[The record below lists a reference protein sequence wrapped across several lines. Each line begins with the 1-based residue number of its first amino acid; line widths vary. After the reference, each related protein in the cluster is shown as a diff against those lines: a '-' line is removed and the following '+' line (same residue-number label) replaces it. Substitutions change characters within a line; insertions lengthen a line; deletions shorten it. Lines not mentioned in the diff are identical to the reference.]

1 MCEGSPARLVASLP
15 PAPFSPV
22 SNTVHLTFLSR
33 SPWAQHRPDIPPPMM
48 ATLALPSASD
58 PEYSHVLSHFEEE
71 DELRFF
77 LDDDD
82 DCCRR
87 LDTLLDMPFAFCF
100 GRAGPCNP
108 PSGPP
113 GPPGAM
119 SVLSLS
125 RQNTRQERSLHS
137 HDQCQSQRSHRSRF
151 RSRGQVQVA
160 AHTAPARRRANVPTL
175 ALEPPA
181 TFGSAF

>member
-1 MCEGSPARLVASLP
+1 
-15 PAPFSPV
+15 
-22 SNTVHLTFLSR
+22 
-33 SPWAQHRPDIPPPMM
+33 MM

-58 PEYSHVLSHFEEE
+58 PEYSHVFSHFEEE

-77 LDDDD
+77 LDDDDD

-100 GRAGPCNP
+100 GRVGPCNP

-125 RQNTRQERSLHS
+125 RQNNRTTERSLHS

-160 AHTAPARRRANVPTL
+160 AHTAPARRRANVPTHWSHQL
-175 ALEPPA
+175 PLDLP
-181 TFGSAF
+181 FSS

>member
-1 MCEGSPARLVASLP
+1 
-15 PAPFSPV
+15 
-22 SNTVHLTFLSR
+22 
-33 SPWAQHRPDIPPPMM
+33 MM

-58 PEYSHVLSHFEEE
+58 PEDSHVFSHFEEE

-77 LDDDD
+77 LDEDE

-119 SVLSLS
+119 SVLYLSL
-125 RQNTRQERSLHS
+125 QNNRQERSLHS

-175 ALEPPA
+175 ANA
-181 TFGSAF
+181 TGATSYLWICFSHEMHL